1 MVANSP
7 DRKTGEVKIVNRE
20 QWRNVALLA
29 LLAIVLPAIALAN
42 LAKYT
47 YLMHFGDDE
56 EGL

>member
-1 MVANSP
+1 M
-7 DRKTGEVKIVNRE
+7 NRD

-29 LLAIVLPAIALAN
+29 LLAIVLPAIALAT

-56 EGL
+56 DDL

>member
-1 MVANSP
+1 MANSP